1 MGFIK
6 IVKLFKR
13 RLCYLKIFSYL
24 CIVIDLELMPHC
36 TIYNSLIFTNY
47 LHSDRQL
54 LPGWFSPLIPLFF
67 LPAPAANRSGRVVS
81 CKNTQSRIKTK

>member
-24 CIVIDLELMPHC
+24 CTIIDLELMPHY
-36 TIYNSLIFTNY
+36 TICNSLIFIHKCIPVDNY
-47 LHSDRQL
+47 CLGGLVPSYLYFSCPHL
-54 LPGWFSPLIPLFF
+54 LQT
-67 LPAPAANRSGRVVS
+67 AAGG
-81 CKNTQSRIKTK
+81 